1 MIGAGVVGVQVKVGV
16 VLGVHVGVK
25 VSVGVN
31 VSVGVKV
38 SVAVGVSVGVE
49 VADAAT
55 TTLGGLYGL
64 GVAVIYVAGPCPPAM
79 GSREGPLPL

>member
-1 MIGAGVVGVQVKVGV
+1 MTGTGVVGVQVKVGV
-16 VLGVHVGVK
+16 SVK
-25 VSVGVN
+25 VAVAVKVEVGVN

-64 GVAVIYVAGPCPPAM
+64 GVAVIYVAGPCPPTT